1 MDHHDYRTFMDLPD
15 DAQNAFTMALRWY
28 RREFGDPAAW
38 SDIARRHWIDKMRT
52 APWRDGLDPREG
64 PRGRGPSGGL
74 PDRKDV
80 GRNAEKLPWRL
91 TRVGAWLI
99 CLVSARKAGCGDG
112 DEC

>member
-52 APWRDGLDPREG
+52 ARPGVTGWTRAKGL
-64 PRGRGPSGGL
+64 
-74 PDRKDV
+74 V
-80 GRNAEKLPWRL
+80 
-91 TRVGAWLI
+91 VGAR
-99 CLVSARKAGCGDG
+99 LVVCQIAKMWAETQKSYRGA
-112 DEC
+112 